1 MTQPL
6 LSAHNLVKSYGTTQA
21 LDGVSLAIGAG
32 ESVAIMGASGSGK
45 TTLLHTLA
53 GIITPDG
60 GQVVFQ
66 GPASPVE
73 VSALSETERS
83 RLRRESFGF
92 VFQQGLLIPEL
103 TAVENVAVPL
113 MLSGYPR
120 REAEARA
127 QHWLQALGL
136 AGMEARR
143 PGELS
148 GGQAQRVAIARA
160 QVTGAT
166 VVFADEPTG
175 ALDSNTSVDVLN
187 ALLGSTVS
195 QGHTLVMVTHDE
207 GVAARCSRVIRVRDG
222 RIVSDSASASA
233 HAASQPGHPGA
244 PQSQQYTQQTHQ
256 TQQTQQT
263 QQFSQTPYNP
273 QGQQAPSGAQKEV
286 RPMFYGDGWGVASA
300 ATLPADEMPAS
311 QIQVPANVPRG
322 YPLQPGASG
331 YPRQAAPYG
340 YPQQPQGRPHHNGGQ
355 HR

>member
-175 ALDSNTSVDVLN
+175 ALDSHTSVDVLN

-222 RIVSDSASASA
+222 RIVSDSAAAAAPA
-233 HAASQPGHPGA
+233 HAASQPGQPGA
-244 PQSQQYTQQTHQ
+244 PQSQQYTQQTQH
-256 TQQTQQT
+256 TQQT
-263 QQFSQTPYNP
+263 QQFSQNPYNP

-322 YPLQPGASG
+322 YPLQPGFSG
-331 YPRQAAPYG
+331 YPQQAAPYG

>member
-175 ALDSNTSVDVLN
+175 ALDSHTSVDVLN

-222 RIVSDSASASA
+222 RIVSDSAAAAAPA
-233 HAASQPGHPGA
+233 HAASQPGQPGE
-244 PQSQQYTQQTHQ
+244 PQTQQTHQ
-256 TQQTQQT
+256 TQQ
-263 QQFSQTPYNP
+263 FSQNPYNP

-322 YPLQPGASG
+322 YPLQPGFSG
-331 YPRQAAPYG
+331 YPQQAAPYG

>member
-113 MLSGYPR
+113 MLPGYPR

-175 ALDSNTSVDVLN
+175 ALDSHTSVDVLN

-222 RIVSDSASASA
+222 RIVSDSAAA
-233 HAASQPGHPGA
+233 AAPAYAASQPGQPGA
-244 PQSQQYTQQTHQ
+244 PQTQQTHQ

-263 QQFSQTPYNP
+263 QQFSQNPYNP

-311 QIQVPANVPRG
+311 QIQVPPNVPRG
-322 YPLQPGASG
+322 YPAQPG
-331 YPRQAAPYG
+331 YPQQAAPYG
-340 YPQQPQGRPHHNGGQ
+340 YPQQAQGRPHLNGGQ

>member
-73 VSALSETERS
+73 VSALSETDRS

-175 ALDSNTSVDVLN
+175 ALDSHTSVDVLN

-222 RIVSDSASASA
+222 RIVSDSG
-233 HAASQPGHPGA
+233 AAAAPGA
-244 PQSQQYTQQTHQ
+244 PTNQSGQPGPQHDMQTQQYTQN
-256 TQQTQQT
+256 
-263 QQFSQTPYNP
+263 PYNP
-273 QGQQAPSGAQKEV
+273 QGQQAPSGAQREV

-300 ATLPADEMPAS
+300 ATLPAEEMPAA

-322 YPLQPGASG
+322 YPQQP
-331 YPRQAAPYG
+331 APYG
-340 YPQQPQGRPHHNGGQ
+340 YPQQAPGRPHHNGGQ
-355 HR
+355 LR